1 MEQVSCSDFTAA
13 ACAGAR
19 EVGDEQGTE
28 QGAAV
33 RRHGSA
39 ASQALP
45 WGWEKVSFCVC
56 VRAWG
61 LDSGNSFNPVNTQSF
76 LHIICLQDC
85 EGD

>member
-19 EVGDEQGTE
+19 EAGDE

-45 WGWEKVSFCVC
+45 WGWDKVSF
-56 VRAWG
+56 RAWG
-61 LDSGNSFNPVNTQSF
+61 SDSGNSFNPVDTQSF
-76 LHIICLQDC
+76 LHIIRLQDC
-85 EGD
+85 GGN

>member
-1 MEQVSCSDFTAA
+1 MCRMEQVSCSDFTAA
-13 ACAGAR
+13 TCAGAR
-19 EVGDEQGTE
+19 EAGDEQGAE
-28 QGAAV
+28 QGAAI

-45 WGWEKVSFCVC
+45 WGWDDKVSS
-56 VRAWG
+56 A
-61 LDSGNSFNPVNTQSF
+61 SGNSFNPVNAQSF